1 MRILTNNPKKIHG
14 LAGYGLELTDQI
26 PLRTEPN
33 PNNLRYLETKRTKLG
48 HTLGEKELVPGS
60 LRPIP
65 SPAARQTRKNLSD
78 PVSGQD
84 PGE

>member
-14 LAGYGLELTDQI
+14 LAGYGLELVGQM
-26 PLRTEPN
+26 PVRTEPN
-33 PNNLRYLETKRTKLG
+33 PNNMRYLETKRTKMG
-48 HTLGEKELVPGS
+48 HLLGEKELLPGS
-60 LRPIP
+60 RKPTRPHR
-65 SPAARQTRKNLSD
+65 SEKTVSD